1 MREAGIL
8 DRNPEMETAKMDLAK
23 MDLAR
28 NLRKFT
34 IAAGIA
40 VLATF
45 SVVASAEA
53 ATKLGTFKV
62 WTAWTDKDASGKICY
77 VSATPGDS
85 QPTGVN
91 RSPIHF
97 IITHREGAKKRNE
110 VATLIGYPY
119 KPGAE
124 ASATVD
130 GKTYPMV
137 TDSAQEAGW
146 LASTADEA
154 GFVSAMKRGSELVVR
169 GISTRGTRTTD
180 TYSLSGVTA
189 AMKEIDKAC
198 K

>member
-8 DRNPEMETAKMDLAK
+8 DRNPKMNTAKDMKKIA
-23 MDLAR
+23 
-28 NLRKFT
+28 F
-34 IAAGIA
+34 AAGIA
-40 VLATF
+40 ALSTF
-45 SVVASAEA
+45 AVVGSAQA
-53 ATKLGTFKV
+53 ATKLGTFKF

-77 VSATPGDS
+77 ISATPKDS
-85 QPTGVN
+85 QPTNVT

-97 IITHREGAKKRNE
+97 IITHREGSKKRNE
-110 VATLIGYPY
+110 VATLIGYPF
-119 KPGAE
+119 KVNGE

-130 GKTYPMV
+130 GKAYPMV

-146 LASTADEA
+146 LASTADEPS
-154 GFVSAMKRGSELVVR
+154 FVSAMKRGTELVVR

-189 AMKEIDKAC
+189 AMNEIDKSC

>member
-1 MREAGIL
+1 M
-8 DRNPEMETAKMDLAK
+8 NMAKMD
-23 MDLAR
+23 
-28 NLRKFT
+28 FT
-34 IAAGIA
+34 KNMKNFAIAVGIAA
-40 VLATF
+40 LSTF

-62 WTAWTDKDASGKICY
+62 WTAWTDKDANGKICY
-77 VSATPGDS
+77 ISATPGDS

-97 IITHREGAKKRNE
+97 IITHREGSKKRNE
-110 VATLIGYPY
+110 VATLIGYPF

-130 GKTYPMV
+130 GKAYPMV

-154 GFVSAMKRGSELVVR
+154 GFVAAMKRGSELVVR

-189 AMKEIDKAC
+189 AMNEIDKSC

>member
-8 DRNPEMETAKMDLAK
+8 DRNPEMNMAKMD
-23 MDLAR
+23 
-28 NLRKFT
+28 FT
-34 IAAGIA
+34 KNMKNFAIAVGIAA
-40 VLATF
+40 LSTF

-62 WTAWTDKDASGKICY
+62 WTAWTDKDANGKICY
-77 VSATPGDS
+77 ISATPGDS

-97 IITHREGAKKRNE
+97 IITHREGSKKRNE
-110 VATLIGYPY
+110 VATLIGYPF

-130 GKTYPMV
+130 GKAYPMV

-154 GFVSAMKRGSELVVR
+154 GFVAAMKRGSELVVR

-189 AMKEIDKAC
+189 AMNEIDKSC